1 MCLPANQET
10 GHNDD
15 GTIIINACRHEGKL
29 PIVPKRFYGATML
42 PEITLI
48 AGTSV
53 DWTRFVSTVNTIL
66 GRSPTRGLD
75 DCGLPVGNPGSYVA
89 ALAEF
94 ARPGSNPVTAV
105 KEAERLYAHLTFT
118 FLVAVDRET
127 AMLVL
132 KSSAGLI
139 VTSAEPSR
147 GRENLI
153 VTGNLRDWKLAVVE
167 GRRRQ
172 RCPRSARSTTSCGRS
187 SIVLGSVT
195 SLHTTRER
203 S

>member
-1 MCLPANQET
+1 M
-10 GHNDD
+10 
-15 GTIIINACRHEGKL
+15 
-29 PIVPKRFYGATML
+29 
-42 PEITLI
+42 
-48 AGTSV
+48 
-53 DWTRFVSTVNTIL
+53 STVNTIL

-167 GRRRQ
+167 
-172 RCPRSARSTTSCGRS
+172 ASTQATPSEIRTFYNELWA
-187 SIVLGSVT
+187 IFERLGFRDIFA
-195 SLHTTRER
+195 HYREG